1 MLPLF
6 PALAGV
12 FPGEGGNVV
21 SEYDSSPHSR
31 GYFLRSHWRCRRKGL
46 FPALAGVFPSVPVAA
61 GKSYTLPRTRGGISK
76 RKHAVKGSK
85 NSSPHSRGY
94 FQTLAYR

>member
-31 GYFLRSHWRCRRKGL
+31 GYFLQPLPCLMGLSL
-46 FPALAGVFPSVPVAA
+46 FPALAGVFPTKPLALSS
-61 GKSYTLPRTRGGISK
+61 KRSLPRTRGGISQ
-76 RKHAVKGSK
+76 RAG
-85 NSSPHSRGY
+85 GGG
-94 FQTLAYR
+94 